1 MAQLVKNLPAVWET
15 WVGKIPWRRE
25 RLPTPVFWP
34 GEFHGLYSPSGRKEL
49 DTTEWLSLSLSD
61 YPGHISDFT
70 ISNLNHIY
78 KFPFACSG
86 SEGEKKSTC
95 NAGDQ
100 GSIPG
105 SGSSPREGNG
115 TPLQD
120 SGLENSLSCGAWQA
134 TVHGWQ
140 RVRQDW
146 ATNTRFHTHN
156 RFACFKDCV
165 YKP

>member
-1 MAQLVKNLPAVWET
+1 MGDLGL
-15 WVGKIPWRRE
+15 IPGLGR
-25 RLPTPVFWP
+25 FP
-34 GEFHGLYSPSGRKEL
+34 GEGKGYPLQYSGLENSMDCIVHQVAKS
-49 DTTEWLSLSLSD
+49 WIQLSD
-61 YPGHISDFT
+61 FHFHFPIIQDKFLISQFLT
-70 ISNLNHIY
+70 LITSI
-78 KFPFACSG
+78 KFHLHVVAQR
-86 SEGEKKSTC
+86 EKKKSTC

-115 TPLQD
+115 NRLQD